1 MESITKQLE
10 EMTEAEEKKEFKSGN
25 LFKCILGL
33 NDIESKVFSYLLKN
47 DNVST
52 MELTDLFEKD
62 RSAIQRA
69 LKSLRKLNLVERNA
83 MSLKDFSEKASE
95 EDSNKRGAN
104 KRGYLYVYSAK
115 ELTVVKSRFRDL
127 LDKWY
132 NSMIQY
138 IENLDQLF
146 DCYESDG
153 ELC

>member
-1 MESITKQLE
+1 MESISDQLK
-10 EMTEAEEKKEFKSGN
+10 EMAEEKKVFKSES
-25 LFKCILGL
+25 LLKCILGL
-33 NDIESKVFSYLLKN
+33 NEIESKIFAYLLKN
-47 DNVST
+47 ANVST

-69 LKSLRKLNLVERNA
+69 LQNLGELNLVERNA
-83 MSLKDFSEKASE
+83 MSLKDFTEKTG
-95 EDSNKRGAN
+95 EDDSN

-115 ELTVVKSRFRDL
+115 DLETVKTEFRAL

-138 IENLDQLF
+138 IESLDQLF

>member
-1 MESITKQLE
+1 MESISDQLKEMAKE
-10 EMTEAEEKKEFKSGN
+10 EEEFKSGN

-47 DNVST
+47 DDVST
-52 MELTDLFEKD
+52 IEMTDLFEKD

-69 LKSLRKLNLVERNA
+69 LKKLLKLNLIERNSI
-83 MSLKDFSEKASE
+83 SLKDYSEKAGE
-95 EDSNKRGAN
+95 EDSN

-115 ELTVVKSRFRDL
+115 ELNKVKKEFRAL

-132 NSMIQY
+132 NSMTQY

-146 DCYESDG
+146 DCYETDG